1 MPRLIG
7 LGWVRPTLRLIPW
20 WGLALPVGATALFG
34 SLVRLATG
42 GMPAEFGV
50 AALAATA
57 AAVPQVLE
65 DPAYRLL
72 SPVPPS
78 RRRRLGY
85 RLVLFLPVLL
95 VAWALVAPVVIDRQ
109 HAAVVSVGPLLAL
122 ATIGLAG
129 GCLVGRVLPEA
140 APPVG
145 TVIPLGIAGP
155 PLVFADAVAHADIW
169 DVWIDHPWATVVVAA
184 LVCVVSL
191 GEAPPGRGQCRP
203 RTDSPPVTV
212 GPIDP
217 AELTSPP
224 PTRRRADAACEG
236 KTRRDG

>member
-1 MPRLIG
+1 MPHLTG
-7 LGWVRPTLRLIPW
+7 LAWVGPTLRLIPW

-42 GMPAEFGV
+42 GVPAEVGV

-57 AAVPQVLE
+57 AAAPQVLE
-65 DPAYRLL
+65 DPAYKLL

-78 RRRRLGY
+78 RRRRLGH

-95 VAWALVAPVVIDRQ
+95 VAWVLVAPVVIDRQ
-109 HAAVVSVGPLLAL
+109 DAAAVSVGPLLAL

-129 GCLVGRVLPEA
+129 GCLVGRVLPEL

-145 TVIPLGIAGP
+145 TAIPLGIAGI
-155 PLVFADAVAHADIW
+155 PLVLADAAAHANIW
-169 DVWIDHPWATVVVAA
+169 DVWIDQPWATVAAAA

-191 GEAPPGRGQCRP
+191 DEAPPGR
-203 RTDSPPVTV
+203 
-212 GPIDP
+212 
-217 AELTSPP
+217 
-224 PTRRRADAACEG
+224 RRR
-236 KTRRDG
+236 RRLSHP